1 MKEHAGYVRRGQDNS
16 GVAQHL
22 NHGCNGPVDFQ
33 NPEILAKVQSKSKKQ
48 AEFLLRICEGMEIR
62 CHQTGP
68 GKGFNENWGN
78 LPSRQW
84 DPLFSEIR
92 NSGVS

>member
-1 MKEHAGYVRRGQDNS
+1 MNTERERREEKLTEEQEEEEET
-16 GVAQHL
+16 QMT
-22 NHGCNGPVDFQ
+22 
-33 NPEILAKVQSKSKKQ
+33 KKRPNRRR
-48 AEFLLRICEGMEIR
+48 EKRICEGMEFR

-84 DPLFSEIR
+84 DPLFSEVR
-92 NSGVS
+92 NTNSRVS